1 MATITITKSASGG
14 NIGKEDLTLQSST
27 VTTFSRGTSSGGS
40 NTLTKIARSTFNEN
54 EYDVTQYGAVGNG
67 ISDDT
72 EAIQAAITACAVDG
86 GMVVFP
92 HGYTFAVKPTAADAP
107 IFSLVPLKPMTF
119 WMYGATIRVLSTS
132 SLDPTSAANEKVYGA
147 VFRATSG
154 VSNLTFLGGTID
166 LNRDYASQDP
176 RYGFFKGFSSNYV
189 TFRDI
194 TFKDCS
200 NYHGAIY
207 LTDLSVAAL
216 GRWHSLVIDNCVF
229 QTCSLGI
236 SLEGAMKNVSI
247 TNNKFSHMDLAIY
260 RDETYKYGID
270 DGYGAGTYKPAGA
283 IRVRPFGNGTQAS
296 PDTIIGGVLG
306 KTEGINI
313 TGNTIYGAGLG
324 IEVAAQSITDS
335 DNCCNVVVAN
345 NTITALAGIS
355 MSMCSGATIR
365 GNTFWRLVTADM
377 AVYDDTAYV
386 NGITAGSFLTDVP
399 EGWGIDAR
407 KSQDVVISGNFI
419 TGGYWLATSELN
431 EVDGILFGEN
441 ADDINATAVVDGNT
455 IILCRYA
462 IRPEQCRYSVVSD
475 NKVSYSKYALVTNY
489 AESSARNTAQ
499 PSYDNVLQGNL
510 FLVSQA
516 LHGAA
521 GNSVLLVELEG
532 QWEVRDNTFV
542 GYTTTGTDLRLLKLK
557 GWDWAGD
564 GIADLGDFRV
574 KNNVFRR
581 FQYTPVEVVAGVGH
595 DADFVARVSFTGN
608 EFYSEQASLPA
619 VTVGCIKINRP
630 SGGNQSMVVNGGH
643 NFANKV
649 RRAYIL
655 TYPDADG
662 ASATYNFGQ
671 WEHDQN
677 SDSTSTWR
685 LFDDVGTNTG
695 ATGFANVFRSGR
707 GIQTRTMQVNCNSTT
722 GTVVISDALP
732 FGIIWHV
739 AVRNDTALVMGSSG
753 AGYLVGYGRG
763 TTATFDAYWGS
774 VDALTADTASN
785 TTIDAFPTTPLLL
798 GTSTTEND
806 IILTAKLAAG
816 TRGGTFTS
824 GQVIVTVA
832 YSPLFGDDF

>member
-1 MATITITKSASGG
+1 MATVSITKGL
-14 NIGKEDLTLQSST
+14 IGEEDLSIQSST
-27 VTTFSRGTSSGGS
+27 TTTFSRTTSSGGS
-40 NTLTKIARSTFNEN
+40 QTMTKLSRNTFLEN

-67 ISDDT
+67 IADDT
-72 EAIQAAITACAVDG
+72 AAIQAAITACIVDG
-86 GMVVFP
+86 GTVVFP

-107 IFSLVPLKPMTF
+107 IFSLGNLKPMTF

-132 SLDPTSAANEKVYGA
+132 SLDPTSAANEKTYGA
-147 VFRATSG
+147 VIRAANI
-154 VSNLTFLGGTID
+154 SNLTFLGGTID

-176 RYGFFKGFSSNYV
+176 RYGFFKGVSGNYV
-189 TFRDI
+189 TFRDV

-200 NYHGAIY
+200 NYHGAIHM
-207 LTDLSVAAL
+207 TDLAGAAL
-216 GRWHSLVIDNCVF
+216 SRWHSLVIDNCHF

-247 TNNKFSHMDLAIY
+247 TNNKFHYGDIAIY

-283 IRVRPFGNGTQAS
+283 IRVRPFGNGTEAS
-296 PDTIIGGVLG
+296 TDTINGGVLG
-306 KTEGINI
+306 KTEGITI
-313 TGNTIYGAGLG
+313 TGNTIYGTGLG

-335 DNCCNVVVAN
+335 DNCRGVVVAD
-345 NTITALAGIS
+345 NTITGLAGIS

-365 GNTFWRLVTADM
+365 GNTFWRLISDDM

-386 NGITAGSFLTDVP
+386 NGITGASFLTDVP

-407 KSQDVVISGNFI
+407 KSQDVVIAGNFI
-419 TGGYWLATSELN
+419 NGGYWLATSELN
-431 EVDGILFGEN
+431 EFDGIQFGEN
-441 ADDINATAVVDGNT
+441 SDDINTNAVVDGNV

-462 IRPEQCRYSVVSD
+462 IRPEYSWMSVVRG
-475 NKVSYSKYALVTNY
+475 NKVAYSKYALVTNY
-489 AESSARNTAQ
+489 AESSARNTTIT
-499 PSYDNVLQGNL
+499 SRDCLLQGNL
-510 FLVSQA
+510 FFASEA

-532 QWEVRDNTFV
+532 QWDVRDNTFI
-542 GYTTTGTDLRLLKLK
+542 GYTTTGVDMRLLKLK
-557 GWDWAGD
+557 GFDWAGD
-564 GIADLGDFRV
+564 GIAETGDFRV
-574 KNNVFRR
+574 KGNVFRR
-581 FQYTPVEVVAGVGH
+581 FQYTPVEVVGGVGH
-595 DADFVARVSFTGN
+595 DADFVARVSFTNN
-608 EFYSEQASLPA
+608 EFYSEQSALPA
-619 VTVGCIKINRP
+619 VTVGCILINRP
-630 SGGNQSMVVNGGH
+630 SGGNQAMVVNGGH

-662 ASATYNFGQ
+662 ATATFNFGQ

-677 SDSTSTWR
+677 SDTASTWR

-722 GTVVISDALP
+722 GTVVIANALP

-739 AVRNDTALVMGSSG
+739 SVRNDTALVMGSSG
-753 AGYLVGYGRG
+753 AGYVVGYGRG
-763 TTATFDAYWGS
+763 TTASFDAYWGS